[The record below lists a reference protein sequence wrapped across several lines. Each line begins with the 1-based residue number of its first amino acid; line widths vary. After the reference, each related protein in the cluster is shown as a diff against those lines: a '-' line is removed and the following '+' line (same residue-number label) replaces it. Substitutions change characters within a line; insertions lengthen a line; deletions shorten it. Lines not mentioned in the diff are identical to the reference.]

1 MSDIVELLR
10 DPGNDVTRDDA
21 IAEILRLR
29 GVLEELAI
37 GFDRARDA
45 TPYMAEAQRLDRC
58 AKFCRGSALPPSE
71 VGGSGTP

>member
-10 DPGNDVTRDDA
+10 DPGNDVTRESA

-29 GVLEELAI
+29 GILEGLAAD
-37 GFDRARDA
+37 FERACNA

-58 AKFCRGSALPPSE
+58 AKFCRTSQFPPS
-71 VGGSGTP
+71 GDAS